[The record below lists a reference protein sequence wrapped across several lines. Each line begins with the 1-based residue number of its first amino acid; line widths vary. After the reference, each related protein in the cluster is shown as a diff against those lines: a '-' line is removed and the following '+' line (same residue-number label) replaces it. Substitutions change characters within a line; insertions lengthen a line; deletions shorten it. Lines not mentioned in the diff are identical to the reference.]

1 MTCKEKLIQDKPDW
15 NERIRNK
22 VLNSEC
28 PDYYGYLPKEKC
40 LCFTPNSLVAAS
52 CSECWDQECETGEPS
67 TQPTIKDSGDRTL
80 FESGA
85 VRDMREGKGRCD
97 LMPLEVVSEAIPDPI
112 IGHIADFQNTRD
124 TKHLYRALERFAL
137 TRYSDDHNP
146 EETVQEVWAKMFL
159 DVAIHYEEGAKKYGP
174 DNWRKS
180 IPVWCY
186 IDSAVRHYLKCL
198 RGDTDEPHSRA
209 FVWNL
214 MCCIWEVDHHK
225 TTVEEQ
231 ME

>member
-1 MTCKEKLIQDKPDW
+1 MTCKERLIQDKPYW
-15 NERIRNK
+15 NERILNR
-22 VLNSEC
+22 VLHSEC
-28 PDYYGYLPKEKC
+28 PDYYGYLAKAKC
-40 LCFTPNSLVAAS
+40 LCFIPNSLVAAS
-52 CSECWDQECETGEPS
+52 CSECWDQECETGEHP

-97 LMPLEVVSEAIPDPI
+97 LMPLEVVTEYHAFANEL
-112 IGHIADFQNTRD
+112 ADD
-124 TKHLYRALERFAL
+124 ILYRISEFKR
-137 TRYSDDHNP
+137 TGYK
-146 EETVQEVWAKMFL
+146 ETGWLYGAIHAFNIQCYGDEYTMFL

-174 DNWRKS
+174 DNWQKG
-180 IPVWCY
+180 IPVYCY
-186 IDSAVRHYLKCL
+186 IDSAIRHYFKWK
-198 RGDTDEPHSRA
+198 RGDKDEPHNRA

>member
-28 PDYYGYLPKEKC
+28 PDYYGYLPKAKC

-52 CSECWDQECETGEPS
+52 CSECWDQECETGEHP

-97 LMPLEVVSEAIPDPI
+97 LMPLEVVTEYHAFANEL
-112 IGHIADFQNTRD
+112 ADD
-124 TKHLYRALERFAL
+124 ILYRISEFKR
-137 TRYSDDHNP
+137 TGYK
-146 EETVQEVWAKMFL
+146 ETSWLYGAIHAFNIQCYGDEYTMFL

-174 DNWRKS
+174 DNWQKG
-180 IPVWCY
+180 IPVYCY
-186 IDSAVRHYLKCL
+186 IDSAIRHYFKWK
-198 RGDTDEPHSRA
+198 RGDKDEPHNRA

-214 MCCIWEVDHHK
+214 MCCIWEVDHRK